1 MRVFVLGKPREV
13 THWTEDCLAG
23 FQAGGHE
30 TALGVTRDARIG
42 AGLERL
48 LMAGWT
54 GAFPVRRILA
64 AIRAFR
70 PDLILAVRAFAT
82 PLPILER
89 VAALPGR
96 PPLLG
101 WVGDGFSAAD
111 RPVADLFDAVAYTD
125 TGLVTQHTALGFKPP
140 ASYLPHA
147 ANPRLGTPLPSPLD
161 SPPATRQPRLV
172 FVANPTP
179 HRRAVIERLTQ
190 PITLVGPAWTPVPGI
205 DHAIQAQRVGV
216 EELGAL
222 YRGHLGVLN
231 IHHEGNVV
239 HGLNQRH
246 FDPALSATPVL
257 TDAQADLPRCFEP
270 GREILVWHDAAEL
283 NDLHA
288 RMLREP
294 AWAQAI
300 GAAAQRRVMAEHL
313 YAHRL
318 ATLAGLA

>member
-23 FQAGGHE
+23 FQAGGHQV
-30 TALGVTRDARIG
+30 ALGVTRDARIG

-48 LMAGWT
+48 LMTGWT
-54 GAFPVRRILA
+54 GAIPVRRILA

-89 VAALPGR
+89 VAAMPGR

-125 TGLVTQHTALGFKPP
+125 TGLVTQHATLGFTPP

-147 ANPRLGTPLPSPLD
+147 ANPCLGG
-161 SPPATRQPRLV
+161 PPAPRQPRLV
-172 FVANPTP
+172 FVANPTA
-179 HRRAVIERLTQ
+179 HRRTVVEGLAQ
-190 PITLVGPAWTPVPGI
+190 PITLVGPAWTSIPGI
-205 DHAIQAQRVGV
+205 DHTIQAQRVGV
-216 EELGAL
+216 EELATL
-222 YRGHLGVLN
+222 YRTHLGVLN

-239 HGLNQRH
+239 DGLNQRH

-257 TDAQADLPRCFEP
+257 TDAQADLPRCFDP
-270 GREILVWHDAAEL
+270 GREVLVWHDTAEL

-288 RMLREP
+288 RMLRDP

-300 GAAAQRRVMAEHL
+300 GTAARRRVMAEHL
-313 YAHRL
+313 YVHRL
-318 ATLAGLA
+318 DALARLR

>member
-54 GAFPVRRILA
+54 GAIPVRRILT
-64 AIRAFR
+64 AIRTFR

-82 PLPILER
+82 PLPVLEQ
-89 VAALPGR
+89 VAAMPGR

-111 RPVADLFDAVAYTD
+111 RTVADLFDAVAYTD
-125 TGLVTQHTALGFKPP
+125 TGLVSQHAVLGFKPP

-147 ANPRLGTPLPSPLD
+147 ANPRLGG
-161 SPPATRQPRLV
+161 PPVTRQARLV
-172 FVANPTP
+172 FVANPTA
-179 HRRAVIERLTQ
+179 HRRVVVEGLTQ
-190 PITLVGPAWTPVPGI
+190 PIALVGPAWTPIPGI
-205 DHAIQAQRVGV
+205 THTIQARRVGV
-216 EELGAL
+216 EDLGTL
-222 YRGHLGVLN
+222 YRTHLGVLN

-239 HGLNQRH
+239 DGLNQRH
-246 FDPALSATPVL
+246 FDPPLSATPVL

-270 GREILVWHDAAEL
+270 GREVLVWHDAAEL

-288 RMLREP
+288 RMLRDP

-300 GAAAQRRVMAEHL
+300 GTAAQRRVMAEHL

-318 ATLAGLA
+318 AALAGLG